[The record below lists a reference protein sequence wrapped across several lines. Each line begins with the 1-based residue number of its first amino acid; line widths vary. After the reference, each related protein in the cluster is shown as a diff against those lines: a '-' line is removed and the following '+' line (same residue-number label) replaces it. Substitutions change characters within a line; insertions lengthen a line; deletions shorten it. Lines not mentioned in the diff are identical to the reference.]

1 MQTVLRKLMTAAL
14 IAALAGGA
22 VACKRTGSNDTAG
35 TAGTGGPAATSNTMA
50 PPAGAASG
58 SSQ

>member
-1 MQTVLRKLMTAAL
+1 MTAAL

-58 SSQ
+58 ASQ